1 MVYSLS
7 LGKKI
12 DMGPVERL
20 KLQEIRDDSMDFNA
34 LTKAEISAFCSEI
47 GVSVSNS
54 LTKARMI
61 ETVSSS
67 EEFAE
72 YEEHRVCSRFHSWV
86 MTGN

>member
-1 MVYSLS
+1 
-7 LGKKI
+7 
-12 DMGPVERL
+12 MGPVERL

-47 GVSVSNS
+47 GVPVSNS
-54 LTKARMI
+54 LTKAKMI
-61 ETVSSS
+61 EKVSSS

-72 YEEHRVCSRFHSWV
+72 YEDRRICSRFHSWV